1 MGGYVGEL
9 LVVTLI
15 AVILASSLN
24 LMLGYARIYSL
35 AHASM
40 YGIGAYT
47 GALICMHYTSN
58 VVVVCGGAVAA
69 GAVGGLILAGLAIR
83 IRLEYFLVASIGF
96 QIIMQDLFNNL
107 GLTGG
112 SGGLSV
118 PTFSLFGIDLTS
130 NESIVLLVVV
140 TAVALGVAWMVRHSP
155 WGRAI
160 IAGGDD
166 EVAASTFG
174 MRVYDGRFSAAAIAG
189 ALAGV
194 AGAMYAVQMGYIN
207 STTFTLNESVVIMA
221 MVIIGGS
228 GSFLGP
234 IIGAVLVT
242 VIPELLGF
250 FVVNPTDNG
259 LLQTLL
265 YGLILVIIMRF
276 QPAGLVGFFGR
287 SGGGSKTPDSNADA
301 DLNGREDYDNTRLG
315 GIPRL

>member
-9 LVVTLI
+9 LAVTLI

-24 LMLGYARIYSL
+24 LMVGYARIYSL

-47 GALICMHYTSN
+47 GALIAIHYTPN
-58 VVVVCGGAVAA
+58 VFVVCGSALLA
-69 GAVGGLILAGLAIR
+69 GAIGGTILAGLAIR
-83 IRLEYFLVASIGF
+83 IRFEYFLVASIGF

-107 GLTGG
+107 GVTGG

-118 PTFSLFGIDLTS
+118 PALTLFGIQLTSS
-130 NESIVLLVVV
+130 NESIAVLAIV
-140 TAVALGVAWMVRHSP
+140 TAIALGVAWMVRHSP

-166 EVAASTFG
+166 EVAASAFG
-174 MRVYDGRFSAAAIAG
+174 MRTHDGRFSASAIAG

-194 AGAMYAVQMGYIN
+194 AGAMYAYQMAYIN
-207 STTFTLNESVVIMA
+207 STTFALNESVVIMA
-221 MVIIGGS
+221 MVIIGGA
-228 GSFLGP
+228 GTFVGP
-234 IIGAVLVT
+234 IIGAVIVT

-250 FVVNPTDNG
+250 FVVNPTDSG

-265 YGLILVIIMRF
+265 YGLILVIMMRF
-276 QPAGLVGFFGR
+276 QPAGLAGFFRR
-287 SGGGSKTPDSNADA
+287 SGPPRETP
-301 DLNGREDYDNTRLG
+301 
-315 GIPRL
+315 GIESDTATKQESAL